1 MTAGLGASARIQLP
15 AGLTLYFARHGQT
28 GANLE
33 KRFSGKK
40 DTPLTALGREQA
52 HEIGQVLRRE
62 LGIKPA
68 IACIASPLQRARTT
82 MEIARGV
89 LELPADGYTTDPHI
103 QEIDLG
109 RWDQLTDAEARA
121 LDPAYYDRRA
131 GDKWNVPALGG
142 EDYED
147 VAARL
152 TAWIG
157 GLETDTFAV
166 SHGAATRI
174 LRGLFLGLDAARMS
188 ALDEPQGVVFRV
200 QGANVTQLPG
210 AGGVVSNPGS
220 MG

>member
-1 MTAGLGASARIQLP
+1 MPLEIP
-15 AGLTLYFARHGQT
+15 PGLTLYFARHGQT
-28 GANLE
+28 KANVE

-40 DTPLTALGREQA
+40 DTPLTLLGRQQA
-52 HEIGQVLRRE
+52 DEIGQVLKRE
-62 LGIKPA
+62 LGSKPA
-68 IACIASPLQRARTT
+68 IACVSSPLQRARAT

-89 LELPADGYTTDPHI
+89 LELPPKEYATDPRL

-109 RWDQLTDAEARA
+109 RWDQLTEAEARA

-131 GDKWNVPALGG
+131 ADKWNVPALGG
-142 EDYED
+142 EDYEN

-152 TAWIG
+152 TAWIAD
-157 GLETDTFAV
+157 LATDSFAV

-174 LRGLFLGLDAARMS
+174 LRGLFLGLDAAHMS
-188 ALDEPQGVVFRV
+188 ALDEPQGVVFRAR
-200 QGANVTQLPG
+200 GAEIVQLPG

>member
-1 MTAGLGASARIQLP
+1 MPLELAP
-15 AGLTLYFARHGQT
+15 GLTLYFARHGQT
-28 GANLE
+28 QANLE

-52 HEIGQVLRRE
+52 HEIGEALKRE
-62 LGIKPA
+62 LGSKPA
-68 IACIASPLQRARTT
+68 IACVSSPLRRARTT

-89 LELPADGYTTDPHI
+89 LELPPEDYTVDPRI

-109 RWDQLTDAEARA
+109 AWDQLTDEEARA

-131 GDKWNVPALGG
+131 GDKWHVPALGG

-147 VAARL
+147 VATRL

-157 GLETDTFAV
+157 GLEADTFAV

-200 QGANVTQLPG
+200 RGAQITQLPS
-210 AGGVVSNPGS
+210 AGRAVSNPRS